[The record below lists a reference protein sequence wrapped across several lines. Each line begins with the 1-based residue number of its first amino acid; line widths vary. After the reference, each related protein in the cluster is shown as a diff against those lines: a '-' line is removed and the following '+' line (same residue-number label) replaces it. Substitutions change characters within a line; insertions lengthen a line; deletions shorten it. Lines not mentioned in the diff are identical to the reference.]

1 MCDFILV
8 DSGGTVGGTRE
19 RKVLEKER
27 EFCRKC
33 SHDIAYGALEY
44 ISGVKIGRNRS
55 TFAFVNFSFKKLFF

>member
-1 MCDFILV
+1 MEPGKEKFWKK
-8 DSGGTVGGTRE
+8 RE
-19 RKVLEKER
+19 NFAFLSALLKNG
-27 EFCRKC
+27 CRKC